1 MEGFPGELS
10 LLDQE
15 DEHGQGS
22 ACLSWSTA
30 GERSPRDSE
39 SLEPPHLWLGAR

>member
-22 ACLSWSTA
+22 ACLSWSIQQ
-30 GERSPRDSE
+30 ERGARGTMRAWSPRTS
-39 SLEPPHLWLGAR
+39 G